1 MDWTDKPLLA
11 SELISAL
18 SNPTRGI
25 ANFVSGKYATA
36 MSKNV
41 QIDMVQSQK
50 FLITD
55 NLLDH
60 AIRASYVKP
69 KYLLDGLHNTR
80 PPFNNMWV
88 EWNEKE
94 RVKKNRKE
102 LVKLCKEKGATKEVE
117 PLIDDGIPD
126 RIGYHIKKLTNE
138 REDLRNYAYREG
150 ETILYTCFFQMED
163 KRFYCPEMGFNM
175 NYECDYDYASFV
187 NTWNKQN
194 NFSPVNMT
202 EEVFYHNCNSNGA
215 IMLGATYSEMY
226 KGDPYIDRIFRNLIP
241 VQTCSTHWV
250 RSAQD
255 FLKPVQEKESLRHAA
270 DLSRLGGDPRF
281 LISLL
286 NMLNY
291 DLVSTETVIPPKKIS
306 HIYLSRS
313 VPRNEYKVVQINL
326 PKPRGK
332 RVYNKMF
339 TGQGSPKREHWRRGH
354 WRRVHDR
361 KGNLIKRIWIGE
373 QKVGNAELGKIVHDY
388 ELVQKSQ

>member
-1 MDWTDKPLLA
+1 MEWTDKPLLA

-25 ANFVSGKYATA
+25 ANFISGKYATA

-41 QIDMVQSQK
+41 QVDMVQSQK

-69 KYLLDGLHNTR
+69 KYLLDGLYNTR

-94 RVKKNRKE
+94 RVQKNRKE
-102 LVKLCKEKGATKEVE
+102 LIKLCKEKGETKEVE
-117 PLIDDGIPD
+117 PLNLAGIPD
-126 RIGYHIKKLTNE
+126 RIGYHIKRLTNE
-138 REDLRNYAYREG
+138 RDVRNNEPIVDG

-163 KRFYCPEMGFNM
+163 KKFYCPEMGFNINYDCNY
-175 NYECDYDYASFV
+175 NYESFV
-187 NTWNKQN
+187 NTWNRQN

-202 EEVFYHNCNSNGA
+202 EESFYHNCASNGA
-215 IMLGATYSEMY
+215 VMLGIAYSELH
-226 KGDPYIDRIFRNLIP
+226 KGDPFLDQIFRNLIP

-250 RSAQD
+250 RTAQN
-255 FLKPVQEKESLRHAA
+255 FLSPVHEKESIRHAE
-270 DLSRLGGDPRF
+270 DLNRLSGDPRF

-291 DLVSTETVIPPKKIS
+291 DLVSTETVVPPKKIT
-306 HIYLSRS
+306 HVYLNRS
-313 VPRNEYKVVQINL
+313 VPKNEYKVVQINL

-354 WRRVHDR
+354 WRRVNDR
-361 KGNLIKRIWIGE
+361 KGKLIKRIWIGE
-373 QKVGNAELGKIVHDY
+373 QRDGDKKLGKIIHDY

>member
-1 MDWTDKPLLA
+1 MEWTDKPLLA

-25 ANFVSGKYATA
+25 ANFISGKYATA

-41 QIDMVQSQK
+41 QVDMVQSQK

-94 RVKKNRKE
+94 RVQKNRKE
-102 LVKLCKEKGATKEVE
+102 LVKLCKEKGETKEVE
-117 PLIDDGIPD
+117 PLHLAGIPD
-126 RIGYHIKKLTNE
+126 RIGYHIKRISNEVNVRTNQVIE
-138 REDLRNYAYREG
+138 CG

-163 KRFYCPEMGFNM
+163 KKFYCPEMGFNINYDCNY
-175 NYECDYDYASFV
+175 NYESFV
-187 NTWNKQN
+187 NTWKKQN
-194 NFSPVNMT
+194 DFSPVNMT
-202 EEVFYHNCNSNGA
+202 EEAFYYNCASNGA
-215 IMLGATYSEMY
+215 VMLGSTYSEMY
-226 KGDPYIDRIFRNLIP
+226 KGDPYLDHIFRNLIP

-250 RSAQD
+250 RSAHA
-255 FLKPVQEKESLRHAA
+255 FLEPVQEKESIRHAA
-270 DLSRLGGDPRF
+270 DLNRLGGDPRF

-291 DLVSTETVIPPKKIS
+291 DLVSTETVVPPKKIT
-306 HIYLSRS
+306 HIYLNRS
-313 VPRNEYKVVQINL
+313 VPKNEYKVVQINL

-332 RVYNKMF
+332 RVYNRMF

-354 WRRVHDR
+354 WRRVHDK
-361 KGNLIKRIWIGE
+361 KGKLIKRIWIGE
-373 QKVGNAELGKIVHDY
+373 QRVGDKKLGKIIHDY
-388 ELVQKSQ
+388 ELVKKEQ

>member
-1 MDWTDKPLLA
+1 MEWTDKPLLA

-25 ANFVSGKYATA
+25 ANFISGKYATA

-41 QIDMVQSQK
+41 QVDMVQSQK

-69 KYLLDGLHNTR
+69 KYLLDGLYNTR

-94 RVKKNRKE
+94 RVQKNRKE
-102 LVKLCKEKGATKEVE
+102 LIKLCKEKGETKEVE
-117 PLIDDGIPD
+117 PLNLAGIPD
-126 RIGYHIKKLTNE
+126 RIGYHIKRLTNE
-138 REDLRNYAYREG
+138 RDVRNNEPIVDG

-163 KRFYCPEMGFNM
+163 KKFYCPEMGFNINYDCNY
-175 NYECDYDYASFV
+175 NYESFV
-187 NTWNKQN
+187 NTWNRQN

-202 EEVFYHNCNSNGA
+202 EESFYHNCASNGA
-215 IMLGATYSEMY
+215 VMLGIAYSEVH
-226 KGDPYIDRIFRNLIP
+226 KGDPFLDQIFRNLIP

-250 RSAQD
+250 RTAQN
-255 FLKPVQEKESLRHAA
+255 FLSPVHEKESIRHAE
-270 DLSRLGGDPRF
+270 DLNRLSGDPRF

-291 DLVSTETVIPPKKIS
+291 DLVSTETVVPPKKIT
-306 HIYLSRS
+306 HVYLNRS
-313 VPRNEYKVVQINL
+313 VPKNEYKVVQINL

-361 KGNLIKRIWIGE
+361 KGMLIKRIWIGE
-373 QKVGNAELGKIVHDY
+373 QKVGDKNLGTIVHDY

>member
-1 MDWTDKPLLA
+1 MEWTDKPLLA

-25 ANFVSGKYATA
+25 ANFISGKYATA

-41 QIDMVQSQK
+41 QVDMVQSQK

-69 KYLLDGLHNTR
+69 KYLLDGLYNTR

-94 RVKKNRKE
+94 RVQKNRKE
-102 LVKLCKEKGATKEVE
+102 LIKLCKEKGETKEVE
-117 PLIDDGIPD
+117 PLNLAGIPD
-126 RIGYHIKKLTNE
+126 RIGYHIKRLTNE
-138 REDLRNYAYREG
+138 RDVRNNEPIVDG

-163 KRFYCPEMGFNM
+163 KKFYCPEMGFNINYDCNY
-175 NYECDYDYASFV
+175 NYESFV
-187 NTWNKQN
+187 NTWNRQN

-202 EEVFYHNCNSNGA
+202 EESFYHNCASNGA
-215 IMLGATYSEMY
+215 VMLGIAYSELH
-226 KGDPYIDRIFRNLIP
+226 KGDPFLDQIFRNLIP

-250 RSAQD
+250 RTAQN
-255 FLKPVQEKESLRHAA
+255 FLSPVHEKESIRHAE
-270 DLSRLGGDPRF
+270 DLNRLSGDPRF

-291 DLVSTETVIPPKKIS
+291 DLVSTETVVPPKKIT
-306 HIYLSRS
+306 HVYLNRS
-313 VPRNEYKVVQINL
+313 VPKNEYKVVQINL

-332 RVYNKMF
+332 RVYNRMF

-354 WRRVHDR
+354 WRRVNDR
-361 KGNLIKRIWIGE
+361 KGKLIKRIWIGE
-373 QKVGNAELGKIVHDY
+373 QKVGDKNLGKIVHDY

>member
-18 SNPTRGI
+18 SNPTRGV
-25 ANFVSGKYATA
+25 ANFISGKYATA

-41 QIDMVQSQK
+41 QVDMVQSQK

-94 RVKKNRKE
+94 RVQKNRKE
-102 LVKLCKEKGATKEVE
+102 LVKLCKEKGETKEVE
-117 PLIDDGIPD
+117 PLHLAGIPD
-126 RIGYHIKKLTNE
+126 RIGYHIKRISNEVNVRTNQVIE
-138 REDLRNYAYREG
+138 CG

-163 KRFYCPEMGFNM
+163 KKFYCPEMGFNINYDCNY
-175 NYECDYDYASFV
+175 NYESFV
-187 NTWNKQN
+187 NTWKKQN
-194 NFSPVNMT
+194 DFSPVNMT
-202 EEVFYHNCNSNGA
+202 EEAFYYNCASNGA
-215 IMLGATYSEMY
+215 VMLGSTYSEMY
-226 KGDPYIDRIFRNLIP
+226 KGDPYLDHIFRNLIP

-250 RSAQD
+250 RSAHA
-255 FLKPVQEKESLRHAA
+255 FLEPVQEKESIRHAA
-270 DLSRLGGDPRF
+270 DLNRLGGDPRF

-291 DLVSTETVIPPKKIS
+291 DLVSTETVVPPKKIT
-306 HIYLSRS
+306 HIYLNRS
-313 VPRNEYKVVQINL
+313 VPKNEYKVVQINL

-332 RVYNKMF
+332 RVYNRMF

-354 WRRVHDR
+354 WRRVHDK
-361 KGNLIKRIWIGE
+361 KGKLIKRIWIGE
-373 QKVGNAELGKIVHDY
+373 QRVGDKKLGKIIHDY
-388 ELVQKSQ
+388 ELVKKEQ

>member
-25 ANFVSGKYATA
+25 ANFISGKFATA

-94 RVKKNRKE
+94 RVQKNRKE
-102 LVKLCKEKGATKEVE
+102 LIKLCKEKGETKEVE
-117 PLIDDGIPD
+117 PLHLAGIPD
-126 RIGYHIKKLTNE
+126 RIGYHIKRISNEVNVRTNQVIE
-138 REDLRNYAYREG
+138 CG
-150 ETILYTCFFQMED
+150 ETIFYTCFFQMED
-163 KRFYCPEMGFNM
+163 KKFYCPEMGFNINYDCNY
-175 NYECDYDYASFV
+175 NYESFV
-187 NTWNKQN
+187 NTWKNQN
-194 NFSPVNMT
+194 DFSPVNMT
-202 EEVFYHNCNSNGA
+202 EEAFYYNCASNGA
-215 IMLGATYSEMY
+215 VMLGSTYSEMY
-226 KGDPYIDRIFRNLIP
+226 KGDPYLDHIFRNLIP

-250 RSAQD
+250 RSAHA
-255 FLKPVQEKESLRHAA
+255 FLEPVQEKESIRHAA
-270 DLSRLGGDPRF
+270 DLNRLGGDPRF

-291 DLVSTETVIPPKKIS
+291 DLVSTETVVPPKKIT
-306 HIYLSRS
+306 HIYLNRS
-313 VPRNEYKVVQINL
+313 VPKNEYKVVQINL

-332 RVYNKMF
+332 RVYNRMF

-354 WRRVHDR
+354 WRRVHDK
-361 KGNLIKRIWIGE
+361 KGKLIKRIWIGE
-373 QKVGNAELGKIVHDY
+373 QRVGDKKLGKIIHDY
-388 ELVQKSQ
+388 ELVKKEQ

>member
-1 MDWTDKPLLA
+1 
-11 SELISAL
+11 
-18 SNPTRGI
+18 
-25 ANFVSGKYATA
+25 
-36 MSKNV
+36 
-41 QIDMVQSQK
+41 
-50 FLITD
+50 LITD
-55 NLLDH
+55 HLLGQ

-69 KYLLDGLHNTR
+69 KYLLDGLYNTR

-94 RVKKNRKE
+94 RVQKNRKE
-102 LVKLCKEKGATKEVE
+102 LIKLCREKGATKEVE
-117 PLIDDGIPD
+117 PLNLAGIPD
-126 RIGYHIKKLTNE
+126 RIGYHIKRLTNE
-138 REDLRNYAYREG
+138 RDVRNNEPIVDG

-163 KRFYCPEMGFNM
+163 KKFYCPEMGFNINYDCNY
-175 NYECDYDYASFV
+175 NYESFV
-187 NTWNKQN
+187 NTWNRQN

-202 EEVFYHNCNSNGA
+202 EESFYHNCASNGA
-215 IMLGATYSEMY
+215 VMLGIAYSELH
-226 KGDPYIDRIFRNLIP
+226 KGDPFLDQIFRNLIP

-250 RSAQD
+250 RSAQN
-255 FLKPVQEKESLRHAA
+255 FLSPVHEKESIRHAE
-270 DLSRLGGDPRF
+270 DLNRLSGDPRF

-291 DLVSTETVIPPKKIS
+291 DLVSTETVVPPKKIT
-306 HIYLSRS
+306 HVYLNRS
-313 VPRNEYKVVQINL
+313 VPKNEYKVVQINL

>member
-1 MDWTDKPLLA
+1 MDLIDKPLLA

-25 ANFVSGKYATA
+25 ANFISGKFATA

-94 RVKKNRKE
+94 RVQKNRKE
-102 LVKLCKEKGATKEVE
+102 LVKLCKEKGETKEVE
-117 PLIDDGIPD
+117 PLHLAGIPD
-126 RIGYHIKKLTNE
+126 RIGYHIKRISNEVNVRTNQVIE
-138 REDLRNYAYREG
+138 CG

-163 KRFYCPEMGFNM
+163 KKFYCPEMGFNINYDCNY
-175 NYECDYDYASFV
+175 NYESFV
-187 NTWNKQN
+187 NTWKKQN
-194 NFSPVNMT
+194 DFSPVNMT
-202 EEVFYHNCNSNGA
+202 EEAFYYNCASNGA
-215 IMLGATYSEMY
+215 VMLGSTYSEMY
-226 KGDPYIDRIFRNLIP
+226 KGDPYLDHIFRNLIP

-250 RSAQD
+250 RSAHA
-255 FLKPVQEKESLRHAA
+255 FLEPVQEKESIRHAA
-270 DLSRLGGDPRF
+270 DLNRLGGDPRF

-291 DLVSTETVIPPKKIS
+291 DLVSTETVVPPKKIT
-306 HIYLSRS
+306 HIYLNRS
-313 VPRNEYKVVQINL
+313 VPKNEYKVVQINL

-332 RVYNKMF
+332 RVYNRMF

-354 WRRVHDR
+354 WRRVHDK
-361 KGNLIKRIWIGE
+361 KGTLIKRIWIGE
-373 QKVGNAELGKIVHDY
+373 QRVGDKKLGKIIHDY
-388 ELVQKSQ
+388 ELVKKEQ

>member
-1 MDWTDKPLLA
+1 MEWTDKPLLA

-25 ANFVSGKYATA
+25 ANFISGKYATA

-41 QIDMVQSQK
+41 QVDMVQSQK

-69 KYLLDGLHNTR
+69 KYLLDGLYNTR

-94 RVKKNRKE
+94 RVQKNRKE
-102 LVKLCKEKGATKEVE
+102 LIKLCKEKGETKEVE
-117 PLIDDGIPD
+117 PLNLAGIPD
-126 RIGYHIKKLTNE
+126 RIGYHIKRLTNE
-138 REDLRNYAYREG
+138 RDVRNNEPIVDG

-163 KRFYCPEMGFNM
+163 KKFYCPEMGFNINYDCNY
-175 NYECDYDYASFV
+175 NYESFV
-187 NTWNKQN
+187 NTWNRQN

-202 EEVFYHNCNSNGA
+202 EESFYHNCASNGA
-215 IMLGATYSEMY
+215 VMLGIAYSELH
-226 KGDPYIDRIFRNLIP
+226 KGDPFLDQIFRNLIP

-250 RSAQD
+250 RTAQN
-255 FLKPVQEKESLRHAA
+255 FLSPVHEKESIRHAE
-270 DLSRLGGDPRF
+270 DLNRLSGDPRF

-291 DLVSTETVIPPKKIS
+291 DLVSTETVVPPKKIT
-306 HIYLSRS
+306 HVYLNRS
-313 VPRNEYKVVQINL
+313 VPKNEYKVVQINL

-361 KGNLIKRIWIGE
+361 KGMLIKRIWIGE
-373 QKVGNAELGKIVHDY
+373 QKVGDKNLGTIVHDY

>member
-1 MDWTDKPLLA
+1 MDLIDKPLLA

-25 ANFVSGKYATA
+25 ANFISGKYATA

-41 QIDMVQSQK
+41 QVDMVQSQK

-94 RVKKNRKE
+94 RVQKNRKE
-102 LVKLCKEKGATKEVE
+102 LVKLCKEKGETKEVE
-117 PLIDDGIPD
+117 PLHLAGIPD
-126 RIGYHIKKLTNE
+126 RIGYHIKRISNEVNVRTNQVIE
-138 REDLRNYAYREG
+138 CG

-163 KRFYCPEMGFNM
+163 KKFYCPEMGFNINYDCNY
-175 NYECDYDYASFV
+175 NYESFV
-187 NTWNKQN
+187 NTWKNQN
-194 NFSPVNMT
+194 DFSPVNMT
-202 EEVFYHNCNSNGA
+202 EEAFYYNCASNGA
-215 IMLGATYSEMY
+215 VMLGSTYSEMY
-226 KGDPYIDRIFRNLIP
+226 KGDPYLDHIFRNLIP

-250 RSAQD
+250 RSAHA
-255 FLKPVQEKESLRHAA
+255 FLEPVQEKESIRHAA
-270 DLSRLGGDPRF
+270 DLNRLGGDPRF

-291 DLVSTETVIPPKKIS
+291 DLVSTETVVPPKKIT
-306 HIYLSRS
+306 HIYLNRS
-313 VPRNEYKVVQINL
+313 VPKNEYKVVQINL

-332 RVYNKMF
+332 RVYNRMF

-354 WRRVHDR
+354 WRRVHDK
-361 KGNLIKRIWIGE
+361 KGKLIKRIWIGE
-373 QKVGNAELGKIVHDY
+373 QRVGDKKLGKIIHDY
-388 ELVQKSQ
+388 ELVKKEQ

>member
-1 MDWTDKPLLA
+1 MEWTDKPLLA

-25 ANFVSGKYATA
+25 ANFISGKFATA

-94 RVKKNRKE
+94 RVQKNRKE
-102 LVKLCKEKGATKEVE
+102 LVKLCKEKGETKEVE
-117 PLIDDGIPD
+117 PLHLAGIPD
-126 RIGYHIKKLTNE
+126 RIGYHIKRISNEVNVRTNQVIE
-138 REDLRNYAYREG
+138 CG

-163 KRFYCPEMGFNM
+163 KKFYCPEMGFNINYDCNY
-175 NYECDYDYASFV
+175 NYESFV
-187 NTWNKQN
+187 NTWKKQN
-194 NFSPVNMT
+194 DFSPVNMT
-202 EEVFYHNCNSNGA
+202 EEAFYYNCASNGA
-215 IMLGATYSEMY
+215 VMLGSTYSEMY
-226 KGDPYIDRIFRNLIP
+226 KGDPYLDHIFRNLIP

-250 RSAQD
+250 RSAHA
-255 FLKPVQEKESLRHAA
+255 FLEPVQEKESIRHAA
-270 DLSRLGGDPRF
+270 DLNRLGGDPRF

-291 DLVSTETVIPPKKIS
+291 DLVSTETVVPPKKIT
-306 HIYLSRS
+306 HIYLNRS
-313 VPRNEYKVVQINL
+313 VPKNEYKVVQINL

-332 RVYNKMF
+332 RVYNRMF

-354 WRRVHDR
+354 WRRVHDK
-361 KGNLIKRIWIGE
+361 KGKLIKRIWIGE
-373 QKVGNAELGKIVHDY
+373 QRVGDKKLGKIIHDY
-388 ELVQKSQ
+388 ELVKKEQ